1 MTLRAMRSF
10 MAVVDVCHSQRRH
23 DKICAAPSRNNFV
36 TRWRMKRLFGH
47 QSKLIV
53 SKHEQYSSEKK
64 LSSRVSGSQAPP
76 LQKGKLGMTFKDGE
90 YGSSP
95 PVSSAAPTFMK
106 RRVLLVKPSFSG
118 ASLGVSAISREGA
131 KLSAKM
137 FCSWIK
143 RPSCRNGDVNL
154 SVILRFPIDQML

>member
-1 MTLRAMRSF
+1 

-76 LQKGKLGMTFKDGE
+76 LQKGKLGMTFQR
-90 YGSSP
+90 
-95 PVSSAAPTFMK
+95 
-106 RRVLLVKPSFSG
+106 RRVWIFTSCLFSG
-118 ASLGVSAISREGA
+118 PNVHEA
-131 KLSAKM
+131 K
-137 FCSWIK
+137 
-143 RPSCRNGDVNL
+143 
-154 SVILRFPIDQML
+154 SVARQT